1 MASFDV
7 SAWLENDFARLVAD
21 RGVPGAAVAVL
32 ADGQLHDAA
41 AGVLSL
47 STGVAATTD
56 SVFQIGSVTKLWT
69 STLVMQLVDDRL
81 LDLDTPVREYLPE
94 FTTADDVAAASIT
107 VRHLLTHTAGF
118 EGDIFDDTGRGDDAV
133 EKLVARMARVP
144 QLVEPGEIYSY
155 NNLGFVVLGRLIEVL
170 RGKAFDQVLTERLTT
185 PLGMTH
191 AAPSP
196 YEAIVHRAAVGH
208 IDTGDGVRATSTWA
222 LARSNAPAGAM
233 LATSARDLLAFAK
246 LHLDGGVAADGTRV
260 LGAASA
266 ASMLERQVDVPLPSA
281 SAWGLGFALH
291 DTDAGLVVGHD
302 GGTIGQG
309 AFLRIVPASGVA
321 VALLTNGG
329 DMLGLYLDVVRHLVE
344 ELAGATLR
352 ARPTPP
358 AEPAPFD
365 ASPYLGTYSDTVY
378 DMVVS
383 QDSDGRVH
391 LDRTPKDVLVEAGER
406 PARMELVRLA
416 PDQLISLESVG
427 GAHSV
432 FAFVGRDDDGR
443 ARHIHYGRIISRST
457 A

>member
-1 MASFDV
+1 MSSFDV

-32 ADGQLHDAA
+32 VDGEIREAA

-56 SVFQIGSVTKLWT
+56 SVFQIGSITKLWT
-69 STLVMQLVDDRL
+69 STLVMQLVDDGL

-94 FTTADDVAAASIT
+94 FTTADEAAARTIT
-107 VRHLLTHTAGF
+107 PRHLLTHTCGF

-133 EKLVARMARVP
+133 EKLVARMASVP
-144 QLVEPGEIYSY
+144 QIVEPGEIFSY

-170 RGKAFDQVLTERLTT
+170 RGQPFDQVLTERLIT
-185 PLGMTH
+185 PLGITH

-196 YEAIVHRAAVGH
+196 YEAIVHRVAIGH

-233 LATSARDLLAFAK
+233 LAMSARDLITFSK

-260 LGAASA
+260 LQAASA
-266 ASMLERQVDVPLPSA
+266 AQMLEQQVEVPLPTS
-281 SAWGLGFALH
+281 SGWGLGFALH

-309 AFLRIVPASGVA
+309 AFLRIVPGAGVA
-321 VALLTNGG
+321 VALVTNGG
-329 DMLGLYLDVVRHLVE
+329 DMLGLYFDVVRHLVT
-344 ELAGATLR
+344 ELAGATLEP
-352 ARPTPP
+352 RPTPP

-365 ASPYLGTYSDTVY
+365 AWPYLGTYSDTIY
-378 DMVVS
+378 DMVVT
-383 QDSDGRVH
+383 QDADGSVH

-406 PARMELVRLA
+406 PARMALVQLA
-416 PDQLISLESVG
+416 PDQLISRESVNG
-427 GAHSV
+427 GHSV
-432 FAFVGRDDDGR
+432 FAFVGRDDEGR
-443 ARHIHYGRIISRST
+443 ARHIHYGRIIRR
-457 A
+457 AR